1 MRARVRART
10 HTGARHCLRH
20 HGPARLRKARDDV
33 DGLRHLH
40 HLRHT
45 HARASVH
52 IRRADGTG
60 GKNRG
65 TRRAHQTSLSCFTTS
80 MPSSAA
86 AGSVRTSAAQHAG
99 QRGRGQRKHK
109 ANTNIQHHV
118 HLPVA
123 IAKTYLKSLNVLL
136 PTSTM
141 RPRKKKETFDYK
153 KWVLHRC
160 VLQLLEGPPDGAP
173 CLRLARRDPRQVSRL
188 RAGTA

>member
-141 RPRKKKETFDYK
+141 RPRKILTIKNGCCIEFGFVVSNKVVAALRRTTR
-153 KWVLHRC
+153 RC
-160 VLQLLEGPPDGAP
+160 AVPAAGK
-173 CLRLARRDPRQVSRL
+173 ARP
-188 RAGTA
+188 